1 MGKLRDLNILKNFTI
16 LYIEDDAD
24 LLTHTT
30 DVLEDFVHKIFSVQT
45 TAEAFEVLQNKH
57 VDVVICDILL
67 KNENGIDFL
76 KSLQEKNI
84 DLPAILTTAHTDT
97 NYLLDA
103 IKLKVE
109 GYIVKPISIKELL
122 NNLYDVLLPQIQQK
136 DIQKRNDII
145 KLISLVTDNKQVDVI
160 KYIIH
165 NLDENNRFVASY
177 KEIMD
182 IINISKPTLIKLF
195 KQFQDNKIL
204 TKTDH
209 KTYRFDSQALDAAI
223 TETPLNLHGA

>member
-1 MGKLRDLNILKNFTI
+1 MGKMRDLNILKNFNI
-16 LYIEDDAD
+16 LYVEDDAD
-24 LLTHTT
+24 LLTHTK
-30 DVLEDFVHKIFSVQT
+30 DVLEDFVHEIFSVQT
-45 TAEAFEVLQNKH
+45 TAEAFNVLQNEH

-76 KSLQEKNI
+76 KSLHEKNI
-84 DLPAILTTAHTDT
+84 ELPAILTTAHTDT

-160 KYIIH
+160 KYIIQ
-165 NLDENNRFVASY
+165 NLDEKNLFVASY

-182 IINISKPTLIKLF
+182 TISISKPTLIKLF
-195 KQFQDNKIL
+195 KQFLDSKIL

-209 KTYRFDSQALDAAI
+209 KTYRFDAHALDAAI
-223 TETPLNLHGA
+223 SKVRLKESGI